1 MPEDKKDPFSE
12 FGGKEIS
19 STENNKPSS
28 DPFSEF
34 GGSSLP
40 EKKKSTPSPST
51 SVSEDGT
58 SGLTATPSASPSTPT
73 ETYGVK
79 PGSTFDPFSK
89 APTEVKGQT
98 ALGNKLNAS
107 TDLKSVG
114 TSLGG
119 KPMITDSNIAKNQ
132 AKEQYDQ
139 QTKSMV
145 DVYDKYKQSK
155 STQQA
160 SLGKEPFALDD
171 NKNTIDFYM
180 SHIKETNPE
189 EYNYMLQKQESMSKD
204 KKANELSGNFEDAEE
219 DELMIQK
226 SHAELLQKALALK
239 TRVMSGK
246 YDVASNAVKDNY
258 GDVIKN
264 LNESVSKSEDL
275 GIKIKGIDDFISQN
289 YEVDENGQILT
300 TPKNRKEVEDL
311 LSKRTEF
318 LNEYNSQSENIKGIQ
333 ENKDFSDAM
342 SLLDETQKTYDSLE
356 KTYTDIKN
364 KNPDAF
370 KGLPSYRK
378 LLIDEQQAQF
388 SKDLSEE
395 MTGGNLGITEGTGRG
410 ATGIV
415 SALSFIPKSVSF
427 NEDYGWTDKLYD
439 VVKSNVD
446 DFDAENNPLP
456 TGYDKPVYENGQW
469 NLKYLPGKI
478 AGTLTEMAP
487 IIAITAA
494 TEGAT
499 AGMLARMGASGELGT
514 TLGSFAGEYVAV
526 ANDFYDE
533 AKSAGMSENE
543 AMSFSRSAA
552 TTQAVLGALSPD
564 IKLMRNNAFKEG
576 LDTYAKQISKGVSV
590 KDAIKESTKG
600 FAEKLIKEVPQ
611 ENLQTWAEIQDKNDM
626 YEKMGLNEKIQ
637 NSVKKDLIE
646 TTILSTIV
654 TLGLGA
660 GSVKTPSRMQQESIF
675 MAASQPEEIMMA
687 AQNMLN
693 TKKISP
699 QEFNDIT
706 MKVAKA
712 NFALSKIDKSLSAE
726 KKIKALIPLMEKLDL
741 KEEAANLDD
750 SQKEL
755 MNEKIA
761 KKDAEIKGIV
771 SSPSDEEIQ
780 DANEAESFFN
790 RIKEQHTKDNTPEV
804 KIPEE
809 ENKMQKEGLF
819 EVDDSQ
825 KSQPIEL
832 STQPENVIATPGEI
846 VEEPKVDEKSSE
858 DKIAEVNKAIKENKL
873 NFFNEKIDNNTYWKN
888 QDSLE
893 KDLANLEN
901 PSAKKTETLTPEE
914 VIAKETP
921 TIEDVKPLEPEVK
934 TEEVRNDVK
943 EFTGTREKL
952 SKSKTG
958 GINLNRD
965 GKSLLDMTEN
975 PEHIYRVINE
985 NQLND
990 ILENNSL
997 RTPSE
1002 AGKKG
1007 KNNFRETLQWYKG
1020 HASSRYGNIAIEAP
1034 NENYTIDDLIIH
1046 RRNAD
1051 GSITS
1056 NTVAELQGKAA
1067 PKETTTKKETPSPKT
1082 ATQISAEQNMLDEE
1096 DVVEASDKE
1105 DIATVKKMNDDAE
1118 IIKGFSKENYKD
1130 KSTAE
1135 LKDLVEKKYIGTL
1148 ERAYKAKIDG
1158 KISKPTYTEYRNKLN
1173 DIISGKLAE
1182 YSEKKVKGGGQ
1193 EGESLRKGELKA
1205 QVSALGEKVKEKLLG
1220 QGIKNAALSS
1230 AVPVTPKMI
1239 EDLVNLTVKGVHLGI
1254 DLGYGVREA
1263 TARAITAI
1271 KAHPKYQQVINSG
1284 MSEKDFAKSV
1294 NAEFSKAK
1302 STYVP
1307 PVVAEET
1314 TTEKPVEST
1323 TSEKTTE
1330 STGSAQ
1336 APETETT
1343 ENKGAS
1349 EPKKQM
1355 TSSEFETGE
1364 TAKRKMTERLEGSEK
1379 YNNILASM
1387 KEEDKSYDVMTLS
1400 ELYNVVKKKISE
1412 FERAGKL
1419 SELAIDLLDPKRT
1432 DMFPP
1437 EAIPELL
1444 TQLGDRFNSIAE
1456 EETNEFVKQ
1465 ELYNLAAEL
1474 MTSEAKLGTTTG
1486 KTMAAMR
1493 LAAERMPTSRAGL
1506 KTFVNKQMNNVADA
1520 SMSEKNK
1527 AERDAAVKEL
1537 VDLQVKEKLSEIA
1550 EGTKGKDQVAKIKT
1564 ELSSLKI
1571 DLKDC

>member
-1 MPEDKKDPFSE
+1 MEESGKEKDPL
-12 FGGKEIS
+12 GILPKETTAS
-19 STENNKPSS
+19 NNS
-28 DPFSEF
+28 DPL
-34 GGSSLP
+34 GII
-40 EKKKSTPSPST
+40 KKKSPESTPSI
-51 SVSEDGT
+51 SVSEGGT
-58 SGLTATPSASPSTPT
+58 SGLTATPSASPNTPT
-73 ETYGVK
+73 ETYGLK
-79 PGSTFDPFSK
+79 PGSTFDPFAT

-98 ALGNKLNAS
+98 ALGNKLNTS
-107 TDLKSVG
+107 TELKSVG
-114 TSLGG
+114 TALGG
-119 KPMITDSNIAKNQ
+119 KPMIADSNIAKNQ
-132 AKEQYDQ
+132 AKQQYDQ
-139 QTKSMV
+139 QTKLMV

-189 EYNYMLQKQESMSKD
+189 EYNYMIQKQESMSKD

-264 LNESVSKSEDL
+264 LNESVSKSEDF
-275 GIKIKGIDDFISQN
+275 GAKIKGIDDFINQN

-311 LSKRTEF
+311 LSKRTDF

-342 SLLDETQKTYDSLE
+342 SLLDDTQKTYDSLE

-378 LLIDEQQAQF
+378 QLMDEQQAQF
-388 SKDLSEE
+388 SKDLNEA
-395 MTGGNLGITEGTGRG
+395 MTGGDLGITEATGRG
-410 ATGIV
+410 VTGIT
-415 SALSFIPKSVSF
+415 SALSFIPKSVSV

-533 AKSAGMSENE
+533 AKSSGMSENE

-564 IKLMRNNAFKEG
+564 IKLARNNAFKEG
-576 LDTYAKQISKGVSV
+576 LDTYAKQIAKGVSV

-611 ENLQTWAEIQDKNDM
+611 ENLQTWAEIQDKNEM

-660 GSVKTPSRMQQESIF
+660 GSIKTPSRMQQESIF
-675 MAASQPEEIMMA
+675 MAASQPEDIMMA

-712 NFALSKIDKSLSAE
+712 NLALSKIDKSLPAE

-761 KKDAEIKGIV
+761 KKDAEIKEIV
-771 SSPSDEEIQ
+771 SSPSDEEVQ

-790 RIKEQHTKDNTPEV
+790 RIKEQHTKDNTPKVE
-804 KIPEE
+804 IPAE

-819 EVDDSQ
+819 KVDDSQ

-846 VEEPKVDEKSSE
+846 VEEPKVNEKDTE
-858 DKIAEVNKAIKENKL
+858 AKIAEIEKAIKENKQ

-888 QDSLE
+888 QDALE
-893 KDLANLEN
+893 KDLENLQN

-934 TEEVRNDVK
+934 AEGAKTDVPFSEMKKSEVNTEPFAVTKKVD
-943 EFTGTREKL
+943 
-952 SKSKTG
+952 G
-958 GINLNRD
+958 G
-965 GKSLLDMTEN
+965 
-975 PEHIYRVINE
+975 Y
-985 NQLND
+985 
-990 ILENNSL
+990 
-997 RTPSE
+997 
-1002 AGKKG
+1002 
-1007 KNNFRETLQWYKG
+1007 
-1020 HASSRYGNIAIEAP
+1020 
-1034 NENYTIDDLIIH
+1034 
-1046 RRNAD
+1046 
-1051 GSITS
+1051 
-1056 NTVAELQGKAA
+1056 QGIVFD
-1067 PKETTTKKETPSPKT
+1067 PKTKKETVVGIYRDEKT
-1082 ATQISAEQNMLDEE
+1082 AGEMANQMITDKKSSKAWDSSKKEPAPKKSTPTQKTAIQISAEQDMLDEE

-1220 QGIKNAALSS
+1220 QGFKNVALSS
-1230 AVPVTPKMI
+1230 AAPITPKMI

-1284 MSEKDFAKSV
+1284 MSEKDFTKSV

-1307 PVVAEET
+1307 PVVVEET

-1323 TSEKTTE
+1323 TSEKESE
-1330 STGSAQ
+1330 STGSA
-1336 APETETT
+1336 PEPEAETT
-1343 ENKGAS
+1343 EKKGAS

-1364 TAKRKMTERLEGSEK
+1364 TAKRKVTERLEGSEK

-1387 KEEDKSYDVMTLS
+1387 KEDDKSYNVMKLS
-1400 ELYNVVKKKISE
+1400 EIYDAVKKKINE

-1432 DMFPP
+1432 DAFPP

-1444 TQLGDRFNSIAE
+1444 TQLADRFNSIADE
-1456 EETNEFVKQ
+1456 ESNEFVKQ

-1474 MTSEAKLGTTTG
+1474 MTSQGKLGTTTG
-1486 KTMAAMR
+1486 KTLAAMR
-1493 LAAERMPTSRAGL
+1493 LAAERMPTSKAGL
-1506 KTFVNKQMNNVADA
+1506 KSFVNKQMNNVADA

-1527 AERDAAVKEL
+1527 EEIDAAVKEL

>member
-1 MPEDKKDPFSE
+1 MEESGKEKDPL
-12 FGGKEIS
+12 GILPKETTAS
-19 STENNKPSS
+19 NNS
-28 DPFSEF
+28 DPL
-34 GGSSLP
+34 GII
-40 EKKKSTPSPST
+40 KKKSPESTPSI
-51 SVSEDGT
+51 SVSEGGT
-58 SGLTATPSASPSTPT
+58 SGLTATPSASPNTPT
-73 ETYGVK
+73 ETYGLK
-79 PGSTFDPFSK
+79 PGSTFDPFAT

-98 ALGNKLNAS
+98 ALGNKLNTS
-107 TDLKSVG
+107 TELKSVG
-114 TSLGG
+114 TALGG
-119 KPMITDSNIAKNQ
+119 KPMIADSNIAKNQ
-132 AKEQYDQ
+132 AKQQYDQ
-139 QTKSMV
+139 QTKLMV

-189 EYNYMLQKQESMSKD
+189 EYNYMIQKQESMSKD

-258 GDVIKN
+258 GDVIRN
-264 LNESVSKSEDL
+264 LNESVGKSEDL
-275 GIKIKGIDDFISQN
+275 GAKIKGIDDFINQN

-300 TPKNRKEVEDL
+300 NPKNRKEVEDL
-311 LSKRTEF
+311 LSKRTDF

-342 SLLDETQKTYDSLE
+342 SLLDDTQKTYDSLE

-378 LLIDEQQAQF
+378 QLMDEQQAQF
-388 SKDLSEE
+388 SKDLNEA
-395 MTGGNLGITEGTGRG
+395 MTGGDLGITEATGRG
-410 ATGIV
+410 VTGIT
-415 SALSFIPKSVSF
+415 SALSFIPKSVSV

-533 AKSAGMSENE
+533 AKSSGMSENE

-564 IKLMRNNAFKEG
+564 IKLARNNAFKEG
-576 LDTYAKQISKGVSV
+576 LDTYAKQIAKGVSV

-611 ENLQTWAEIQDKNDM
+611 ENLQTWAEIQDKNEM

-660 GSVKTPSRMQQESIF
+660 GSIKTPSRMQQESIF
-675 MAASQPEEIMMA
+675 MAASQPEDIMMA

-712 NFALSKIDKSLSAE
+712 NLALSKIDKSLPAE

-761 KKDAEIKGIV
+761 KKDAEIKEIV
-771 SSPSDEEIQ
+771 SSPSDEEVQ

-790 RIKEQHTKDNTPEV
+790 RIKEQHTKDNTPKVE
-804 KIPEE
+804 IPAE

-819 EVDDSQ
+819 KVDDSQ

-846 VEEPKVDEKSSE
+846 VEEPKVNEKDTE
-858 DKIAEVNKAIKENKL
+858 AKIAEIEKAIKENKQ

-888 QDSLE
+888 QDALE
-893 KDLANLEN
+893 KDLENLQN

-934 TEEVRNDVK
+934 AEGAKTDVPFSEMKKSEVNTEPFAVTKKVD
-943 EFTGTREKL
+943 
-952 SKSKTG
+952 G
-958 GINLNRD
+958 G
-965 GKSLLDMTEN
+965 
-975 PEHIYRVINE
+975 Y
-985 NQLND
+985 
-990 ILENNSL
+990 
-997 RTPSE
+997 
-1002 AGKKG
+1002 
-1007 KNNFRETLQWYKG
+1007 
-1020 HASSRYGNIAIEAP
+1020 
-1034 NENYTIDDLIIH
+1034 
-1046 RRNAD
+1046 
-1051 GSITS
+1051 
-1056 NTVAELQGKAA
+1056 QGIVFD
-1067 PKETTTKKETPSPKT
+1067 PKTKKETVVGIYRDEKT
-1082 ATQISAEQNMLDEE
+1082 AGEMANQMITDKKSSKAWDSSKKEPAPKKSTPTQKTAIQISAEQDMLDEE

-1220 QGIKNAALSS
+1220 QGFKNVALSS
-1230 AVPVTPKMI
+1230 AAPITPKMI

-1284 MSEKDFAKSV
+1284 MSEKDFTKSV

-1307 PVVAEET
+1307 PVVVEET

-1323 TSEKTTE
+1323 TSEKESE
-1330 STGSAQ
+1330 STGSA
-1336 APETETT
+1336 PEPEAETT
-1343 ENKGAS
+1343 EKKGAS

-1364 TAKRKMTERLEGSEK
+1364 TAKRKVTERLEGSEK

-1387 KEEDKSYDVMTLS
+1387 KEDDKSYNVMKLS
-1400 ELYNVVKKKISE
+1400 EIYDAVKKKINE

-1432 DMFPP
+1432 DAFPP

-1444 TQLGDRFNSIAE
+1444 TQLADRFNSIADE
-1456 EETNEFVKQ
+1456 ESNEFVKQ

-1474 MTSEAKLGTTTG
+1474 MTSQGKLGTTTG
-1486 KTMAAMR
+1486 KTLAAMR
-1493 LAAERMPTSRAGL
+1493 LAAERMPTSKAGL
-1506 KTFVNKQMNNVADA
+1506 KSFVNKQMNNVADA

-1527 AERDAAVKEL
+1527 EEIDAAVKEL

>member
-1 MPEDKKDPFSE
+1 MA
-12 FGGKEIS
+12 IYL
-19 STENNKPSS
+19 
-28 DPFSEF
+28 
-34 GGSSLP
+34 SL
-40 EKKKSTPSPST
+40 KKKSPESTPST
-51 SVSEDGT
+51 SVSEGGT
-58 SGLTATPSASPSTPT
+58 SGLTATPSVSPNTPT

-79 PGSTFDPFSK
+79 PGSNFNPFSK
-89 APTEVKGQT
+89 SPNEIKGQT
-98 ALGNKLNAS
+98 ALGNKLPAS
-107 TDLKSVG
+107 TDLKSIG

-119 KPMITDSNIAKNQ
+119 KSIVPDANIARTQAKNQ
-132 AKEQYDQ
+132 YDSE
-139 QTKSMV
+139 TKAMI
-145 DVYDKYKQSK
+145 DVYDKYKQTK
-155 STQQA
+155 SSEQA
-160 SLGKEPFALDD
+160 SVGKQPFALDD

-189 EYNYMLQKQESMSKD
+189 EYNYMLQKQLSLSKD
-204 KKANELSGNFEDAEE
+204 KKAHELSGNIEDIEE
-219 DELMIQK
+219 DDLMIQK
-226 SHAELLQKALALK
+226 SHAEILQKALALK

-246 YDVASNAVKDNY
+246 YDIASNALKDNY
-258 GDVIKN
+258 GDVIN
-264 LNESVSKSEDL
+264 SINESTTKAQDVAT
-275 GIKIKGIDDFISQN
+275 KIQGIDDFLKNN
-289 YEVDENGQILT
+289 YQLDENGQVLT
-300 TPKNRKEVEDL
+300 TPANKKEVEDL
-311 LSKRTEF
+311 INKR
-318 LNEYNSQSENIKGIQ
+318 NELINEHNVHSESIKNIQ
-333 ENKDFSDAM
+333 ENEDFNDAL

-370 KGLPSYRK
+370 KGLPEYRK
-378 LLIDEQQAQF
+378 QLLEDQQKQF
-388 SKDLSEE
+388 SKDLSEST
-395 MTGGNLGITEGTGRG
+395 TGGTLAIPESVGRGVTGIT
-410 ATGIV
+410 
-415 SALSFIPKSVSF
+415 SALSFIPKSFSGDS
-427 NEDYGWTDKLYD
+427 DYGWTDKLYD

-446 DFDAENNPLP
+446 DFDNENNPLP
-456 TGYDKPVYENGQW
+456 SGYDKPVYENGEW

-533 AKSAGMSENE
+533 AKASGMSEKE

-564 IKLMRNNAFKEG
+564 IKLARRNAFKEG
-576 LDTYAKQISKGVSV
+576 LDTYAKQIAKGASI
-590 KDAIKESTKG
+590 KDAIKESAKG
-600 FAEKLIKEVPQ
+600 FTEKLIKEVPQ
-611 ENLQTWAEIQDKNDM
+611 ENLQTWAEIQDKNEM
-626 YEKMGLNEKIQ
+626 YEKMGLNDKIQ

-646 TTILSTIV
+646 TTILSSIV

-660 GSVKTPSRMQQESIF
+660 GSVKTPSRMQKESLF
-675 MAASQPEEIMMA
+675 MAASQPEEVMKA

-693 TKKISP
+693 SDKISQ

-712 NFALSKIDKSLSAE
+712 NLALSKIDKSLPAE

-741 KEEAANLDD
+741 KEEAAKLDD

-755 MNEKIA
+755 LDEKIA

-771 SSPSDEEIQ
+771 SSPSDEEIE

-804 KIPEE
+804 KIPAE

-832 STQPENVIATPGEI
+832 STQPENVIAKSGDI
-846 VEEPKVDEKSSE
+846 VEEPTVDTKDVES
-858 DKIAEVNKAIKENKL
+858 KIAEIEKAIKDNKL

-888 QDSLE
+888 QDALE
-893 KDLANLEN
+893 KDLENLQN
-901 PSAKKTETLTPEE
+901 PAAPKEETLTAEE
-914 VIAKETP
+914 VAAKETP

-934 TEEVRNDVK
+934 TEEVV
-943 EFTGTREKL
+943 
-952 SKSKTG
+952 
-958 GINLNRD
+958 
-965 GKSLLDMTEN
+965 
-975 PEHIYRVINE
+975 
-985 NQLND
+985 
-990 ILENNSL
+990 
-997 RTPSE
+997 
-1002 AGKKG
+1002 
-1007 KNNFRETLQWYKG
+1007 
-1020 HASSRYGNIAIEAP
+1020 AP
-1034 NENYTIDDLIIH
+1034 
-1046 RRNAD
+1046 
-1051 GSITS
+1051 
-1056 NTVAELQGKAA
+1056 VAEKTT
-1067 PKETTTKKETPSPKT
+1067 PKETSAKKETHSQKT
-1082 ATQISAEQNMLDEE
+1082 DTQISAEQDMLDEE
-1096 DVVEASDKE
+1096 DVIEHSDKE
-1105 DIATVKKMNDDAE
+1105 DVATIKKMNDDAE

-1130 KSTAE
+1130 KSTAD

-1173 DIISGKLAE
+1173 DIITGKLAE
-1182 YSEKKVKGGGQ
+1182 YSEKKVKGGGA

-1220 QGIKNAALSS
+1220 QGFKNVALSS
-1230 AVPVTPKMI
+1230 AAPITPKMI

-1263 TARAITAI
+1263 TARAMTAI

-1302 STYVP
+1302 STYVA
-1307 PVVAEET
+1307 PVVVEET
-1314 TTEKPVEST
+1314 TTEKPEEST
-1323 TSEKTTE
+1323 TSEKTAE
-1330 STGSAQ
+1330 STGSA
-1336 APETETT
+1336 PEAETT
-1343 ENKGAS
+1343 EKKGTS

-1355 TSSEFETGE
+1355 TSSEFETGG
-1364 TAKRKMTERLEGSEK
+1364 TAKRKVTERLEGSEK

-1387 KEEDKSYDVMTLS
+1387 KEEDKSYNVMKLS
-1400 ELYNVVKKKISE
+1400 EIYDAVKKKINE

-1432 DMFPP
+1432 DAFPP

-1444 TQLGDRFNSIAE
+1444 TQLADRFNSIADE
-1456 EETNEFVKQ
+1456 ESNEFVKQ

-1474 MTSEAKLGTTTG
+1474 MTSQGKLGTTTG
-1486 KTMAAMR
+1486 KTLATMR
-1493 LAAERMPTSRAGL
+1493 LAAERMPTSKAGL
-1506 KTFVNKQMNNVADA
+1506 KAFVNQQMNNVADA

>member
-1 MPEDKKDPFSE
+1 MEESGKEKDPL
-12 FGGKEIS
+12 GILPKETTAS
-19 STENNKPSS
+19 NNS
-28 DPFSEF
+28 DPL
-34 GGSSLP
+34 GII
-40 EKKKSTPSPST
+40 KKKSPESTPSI
-51 SVSEDGT
+51 SVSEGGT
-58 SGLTATPSASPSTPT
+58 SGLTATPSASPNTPT
-73 ETYGVK
+73 ETYGLK
-79 PGSTFDPFSK
+79 PGSTFDPFAT

-98 ALGNKLNAS
+98 ALGNKLNTS
-107 TDLKSVG
+107 TELKSVG
-114 TSLGG
+114 TALGG
-119 KPMITDSNIAKNQ
+119 KPMIADSNIAKNQ
-132 AKEQYDQ
+132 AKQQYDQ
-139 QTKSMV
+139 QTKLMV

-189 EYNYMLQKQESMSKD
+189 EYNYMIQKQESMSKD

-264 LNESVSKSEDL
+264 LNESVSKSEDF
-275 GIKIKGIDDFISQN
+275 GAKIKGIDDFINQN

-311 LSKRTEF
+311 LSKRTDF

-342 SLLDETQKTYDSLE
+342 SLLDDTQKTYDSLE

-378 LLIDEQQAQF
+378 QLMDEQQAQF
-388 SKDLSEE
+388 SKDLNEA
-395 MTGGNLGITEGTGRG
+395 MTGGDLGITEATGRG
-410 ATGIV
+410 VTGIT
-415 SALSFIPKSVSF
+415 SALSFIPKSVSV

-533 AKSAGMSENE
+533 AKSSGMSENE

-564 IKLMRNNAFKEG
+564 IKLARNNAFKEG
-576 LDTYAKQISKGVSV
+576 LDTYAKQIAKGVSV

-600 FAEKLIKEVPQ
+600 FTEKLIKEVPQ
-611 ENLQTWAEIQDKNDM
+611 ENLQTWAEIQDKNEM

-660 GSVKTPSRMQQESIF
+660 GSIKTPSRMQQESIF
-675 MAASQPEEIMMA
+675 MAASQPEDIMMA

-712 NFALSKIDKSLSAE
+712 NLALSKIDKSLPAE

-761 KKDAEIKGIV
+761 KKDAEIKEIV
-771 SSPSDEEIQ
+771 SSPSDEEVQ

-790 RIKEQHTKDNTPEV
+790 RIKEQHTKDNTPKVE
-804 KIPEE
+804 IPAE

-819 EVDDSQ
+819 KVDDSQ

-846 VEEPKVDEKSSE
+846 VEEPKVNEKDTE
-858 DKIAEVNKAIKENKL
+858 AKIAEIEKAIKENKQ

-888 QDSLE
+888 QDALE
-893 KDLANLEN
+893 KDLENLQN

-934 TEEVRNDVK
+934 AEGAKTDVPFSEMKKSEVNTEPFAVTKKVD
-943 EFTGTREKL
+943 
-952 SKSKTG
+952 G
-958 GINLNRD
+958 G
-965 GKSLLDMTEN
+965 
-975 PEHIYRVINE
+975 Y
-985 NQLND
+985 
-990 ILENNSL
+990 
-997 RTPSE
+997 
-1002 AGKKG
+1002 
-1007 KNNFRETLQWYKG
+1007 
-1020 HASSRYGNIAIEAP
+1020 
-1034 NENYTIDDLIIH
+1034 
-1046 RRNAD
+1046 
-1051 GSITS
+1051 
-1056 NTVAELQGKAA
+1056 QGIVFD
-1067 PKETTTKKETPSPKT
+1067 PKTKKETVVGIYRDEKT
-1082 ATQISAEQNMLDEE
+1082 AGEMANQMITDKKSSKAWDSSKKEPAPKKSTPTQKTAIQISAEQDMLDEE

-1220 QGIKNAALSS
+1220 QGFKNVALSS
-1230 AVPVTPKMI
+1230 AAPITPKMI

-1284 MSEKDFAKSV
+1284 MSEKDFTKSV

-1307 PVVAEET
+1307 PVVVEET

-1323 TSEKTTE
+1323 TSEKESE
-1330 STGSAQ
+1330 STGSA
-1336 APETETT
+1336 PEPEAETT
-1343 ENKGAS
+1343 EKKGAS

-1364 TAKRKMTERLEGSEK
+1364 TAKRKVTERLEGSEK

-1387 KEEDKSYDVMTLS
+1387 KEDDKSYNVMKLS
-1400 ELYNVVKKKISE
+1400 EIYDAVKKKINE

-1432 DMFPP
+1432 DAFPP

-1444 TQLGDRFNSIAE
+1444 TQLADRFNSIADE
-1456 EETNEFVKQ
+1456 ESNEFVKQ

-1474 MTSEAKLGTTTG
+1474 MTSQGKLGTTTG
-1486 KTMAAMR
+1486 KTLAAMR
-1493 LAAERMPTSRAGL
+1493 LAAERMPTSKAGL
-1506 KTFVNKQMNNVADA
+1506 KSFVNKQMNNVADA

-1527 AERDAAVKEL
+1527 EEIDAAVKEL

-1550 EGTKGKDQVAKIKT
+1550 EGTKGKHQRCSVWF
-1564 ELSSLKI
+1564 LS
-1571 DLKDC
+1571 